1 MSKVSE
7 SLILGC
13 LLMHG
18 PKAGEAAGIRR
29 EDFETPARGDLW
41 HWLNRN
47 RDQWTPGNAE
57 TIRVVIA
64 ASGLA
69 GKLGNENGLFSDL
82 MSAADGIGAEG
93 FAHYALDFIDGALD
107 RRLRE
112 AAADLVNGKTTP
124 AIFSRIYAEV
134 SERRNEGGQT
144 SALSLLE
151 SRRFNRAEP
160 PTKPEPLFSIGE
172 ASIATAGNLI
182 VLQAQS
188 KAGKS
193 AFLGAM
199 LAAAMHPEAA
209 EDMTLGIRSSG
220 ACGKAIIHFDT
231 EQSRH
236 DHHVLVERSLTRSG
250 LDIEPHFLRSYCVTD
265 LGIGERLAAM
275 RAELGRAGRVFALL
289 LDGVADFVHDPND
302 PAEAFALVAE
312 LHRLAIQHDCAI
324 ICVLHENPG
333 ALTGKTRG
341 HLGSQLERKAETN
354 LRMEKGGD
362 EVTCVWTDRARHC
375 FIPKAKG
382 LRFAYCPTA
391 GMHLPAESA
400 NDARAK
406 AAADE
411 LTAFTASV
419 FDGQKGGLSWR
430 ELIDRMILVGKLKE
444 SGARTRL
451 NKMSAAGLI
460 QKNLLHKWEFA
471 A

>member
-1 MSKVSE
+1 VSNVSE
-7 SLILGC
+7 PLILGC
-13 LLMHG
+13 LLTHG
-18 PKAGEAAGIRR
+18 PEAGEATGIRR
-29 EDFETPARGDLW
+29 EDFATPARGELW
-41 HWLNRN
+41 QWLHRN
-47 RDQWTPGNAE
+47 RDQWTAGNAE
-57 TIRVVIA
+57 TILAAVK
-64 ASGLA
+64 ASGL
-69 GKLGNENGLFSDL
+69 GEKLGNPNGLAFEL
-82 MSAADGIGAEG
+82 MEAADGVCAKG
-93 FAHYALDFIDGALD
+93 FAHYAQTFLDVALA
-107 RRLRE
+107 RQLRE
-112 AAADLVNGKTTP
+112 AAADLTNGKITP
-124 AIFSRIYAEV
+124 AIFSRIYTAL
-134 SERRNEGGQT
+134 SDRRGQGGQS
-144 SALSLLE
+144 SALDLLK
-151 SRRFNRAEP
+151 SRRFNRADP
-160 PTKPEPLFSIGE
+160 PPKPEPLYSIGG

-199 LAAAMHPEAA
+199 LAAAMHPEAS
-209 EDMTLGIRSSG
+209 EEMTLGIRSSG

-236 DHHVLVERSLTRSG
+236 DHHSLVERSLTRSS

-265 LGIGERLAAM
+265 LAIGERLAAM
-275 RAELGRAGRVFALL
+275 RAEIANAGKVFALF

-302 PAEAFALVAE
+302 PAEAFALVGE
-312 LHRLAIQHDCAI
+312 LHRLAIEHDCAI

-333 ALTGKTRG
+333 AVTGKTRG

-362 EVTCVWTDRARHC
+362 EVTCVWTERARHC

-400 NDARAK
+400 NDARTK

-419 FDGQKGGLSWR
+419 FEGQKNGLSWR

-451 NKMSAAGLI
+451 TKMTEKGLI

>member
-1 MSKVSE
+1 MSNVSE

-13 LLMHG
+13 LLTHG
-18 PKAGEAAGIRR
+18 PEAAEATGIRR
-29 EDFETPARGDLW
+29 EDFKTPACGELW
-41 HWLNRN
+41 RWLHRN
-47 RDQWTPGNAE
+47 RGRWTPGNAE
-57 TIRVVIA
+57 TIRA
-64 ASGLA
+64 AIESCGL
-69 GKLGNENGLFSDL
+69 KEKFESPNGLFSEL
-82 MSAADGIGAEG
+82 MAAAGGIPVAG
-93 FAHYALDFIDGALD
+93 FTHYAEDFINQALD
-107 RRLRE
+107 LRLRE
-112 AAADLVNGKTTP
+112 AAADVVSGKITP
-124 AIFSRIYAEV
+124 AIFSRVYAEI
-134 SERRNEGGQT
+134 SERQNQGGQT
-144 SALSLLE
+144 SALTLLD

-160 PTKPEPLFSIGE
+160 PQQPEPLFSIGE

-199 LAAAMHPEAA
+199 LAAAMHPEAS
-209 EDMTLGIRSSG
+209 DQMTLGIRSSG
-220 ACGKAIIHFDT
+220 AGGRAIIHFDT

-236 DHHVLVERSLTRSG
+236 DHHILIERSLTRSG

-265 LGIGERLAAM
+265 LGIGDRLAAM
-275 RAELGRAGRVFALL
+275 RAELERTGKVFALF

-302 PAEAFALVAE
+302 PAEAFAFVAE
-312 LHRLAIQHDCAI
+312 LHRLAIQHDCVI
-324 ICVLHENPG
+324 VCVLHENPG
-333 ALTGKTRG
+333 AVTGKTRG

-362 EVTCVWTDRARHC
+362 EVTCVWSDRARHC

-382 LRFAYCPTA
+382 LRFTYCPAA

-419 FDGQKGGLSWR
+419 FDGQKDGLSWR
-430 ELIDRMILVGKLKE
+430 ELIDRMILIGKLKE